1 MAGSEPLIDARYAIK
16 PTLPA
21 VSWDYEGTAA
31 WARAQV
37 EKYKG
42 LVVSEDQVTD
52 IKAIMADINARKI
65 ALDNARKLTRKQL
78 MAPLDEFDA
87 QVRAVER
94 IFDDAYKALSAQVK
108 AFTDAE
114 REGRRAG
121 VQAII
126 DEVMAAYDIE
136 PFDIPIEGK
145 WLNKSVTQKSIREA
159 VADIIQRRIDAKATR
174 AAQEKAKRER
184 IALIEQCVASANK
197 TYCGLNL
204 SMSSP
209 KLFPLLELEKSAG
222 DVAAAISNLAEELY
236 RARAAQQPLAP
247 APEPERQAEPQEQPQ
262 AAPAPAAAPAA
273 DEEQKTLTIIITYP
287 AARSAE
293 VKEAA
298 LNLKRICTSFCA
310 RKLG

>member
-42 LVVSEDQVTD
+42 LVVTEDQVTD
-52 IKAIMADINARKI
+52 IKGIMADINVRKI

-87 QVRAVER
+87 QVKSVTR

-126 DEVMAAYDIE
+126 DEVMAAHDIE
-136 PFDIPIEGK
+136 PFDIPIEDK
-145 WLNKSVTQKSIREA
+145 WLNKTATQKSIREA
-159 VADIIQRRIDAKATR
+159 VAAIIQQRIDAEAAR
-174 AAQEKAKRER
+174 AAQEKAKQER
-184 IALIEQCVASANK
+184 AALIEQCVNSATK
-197 TYCGLNL
+197 TYHGVNL
-204 SMSSP
+204 SIAEFMTAHLTSLATP
-209 KLFPLLELEKSAG
+209 AG
-222 DVAAAISNLAEELY
+222 EVAAHIQWV
-236 RARAAQQPLAP
+236 AQQRAQP
-247 APEPERQAEPQEQPQ
+247 AATSPALTPEAEPQAQPQ
-262 AAPAPAAAPAA
+262 AVPAPAAAAA
-273 DEEQKTLTIIITYP
+273 PGGEQKTLTIIITYP
-287 AARSAE
+287 ASRSAE
-293 VKEAA
+293 VREAA
-298 LNLKRICTSFCA
+298 MNLKRLCTSFCA
-310 RKLG
+310 RKQG